1 MKILKNRQKQS
12 LFWFIPL
19 LFMVGFYFLP
29 MASIL
34 GHAFASGSDF
44 LFANQI
50 NWTIAG
56 RAISFTFYQAFLS
69 TFVTLLIGIPS
80 SYLFGRFSFQ
90 GKNILKILSTLPF
103 ILPTVVVAAGFTA
116 LIGPKGWLNL
126 LLMDILKISTPPI
139 RLLNSLSAILIAHV
153 FYNTSIV
160 IRVVGTAWEQLD
172 QTIENAACVLG
183 ATPSNVFWKITLPL
197 LLPSVLSA
205 AILVF
210 LFDFTSFGVILMM
223 GGAAFT
229 TIEVEIYI
237 QTMQFLNLKMAGILS
252 LIQLMFTMLLTF
264 LSLRLSG
271 DKNVPIIPMI
281 EGEGLRKPDSFLEK
295 SFVYILTM
303 ILIVLLVSPTA
314 ALLLRSVLSFTTS
327 NSVGGP
333 ANWKLTFENYRGLF
347 FNERH
352 SLFFV
357 PPITALRNS
366 VLFAVS
372 SMTVSLIIGTM
383 ISVSSSKDEQSN
395 KYLSFLVML
404 PLGTSAVT
412 LGLGY
417 LSTFSSVPNSI
428 RWFPV
433 LIPMAH
439 ALIALPFVIRII
451 QPVID
456 SIPKNLH
463 EAAMTLGVPERQLW
477 KYIDLPLIKKSL
489 ATAAIYAFAISLGEF
504 GATSFLTRPEY
515 PTLPIAIFRYLNL
528 PGGENYGKAMAMA
541 AILLIICGGGFF
553 MIEHLQIKMK
563 GKKQ

>member
-1 MKILKNRQKQS
+1 LDYCWKSGEFYVLPGIPVHSYYSVSRHSFLILVWT
-12 LFWFIPL
+12 FFIPGKKL
-19 LFMVGFYFLP
+19 IKNLVD
-29 MASIL
+29 
-34 GHAFASGSDF
+34 FAIHLAD
-44 LFANQI
+44 
-50 NWTIAG
+50 
-56 RAISFTFYQAFLS
+56 
-69 TFVTLLIGIPS
+69 S
-80 SYLFGRFSFQ
+80 SLR
-90 GKNILKILSTLPF
+90 
-103 ILPTVVVAAGFTA
+103 
-116 LIGPKGWLNL
+116 
-126 LLMDILKISTPPI
+126 ISTPPI
-139 RLLNSLSAILIAHV
+139 KLLNSLPAILIAHV

-172 QTIENAACVLG
+172 QKIENAARVLG
-183 ATPSNVFWKITLPL
+183 ATPNNVFWKITLPL

-252 LIQLMFTMLLTF
+252 LIQLIFSMLLTF
-264 LSLRLSG
+264 LSLRFSG

-281 EGEGLRKPDSFLEK
+281 EGEGLRKPESFLEK
-295 SFVYILTM
+295 SFVFLLSM
-303 ILIVLLVSPTA
+303 ILVVLLVSPTA
-314 ALLLRSVLSFTTS
+314 ALLLRSILSITTS
-327 NSVGGP
+327 NSTGEL

-347 FNERH
+347 INERH
-352 SLFFV
+352 SYFFV

-366 VLFAVS
+366 VLYAVV
-372 SMTVSLIIGTM
+372 SMTAALIIGTM
-383 ISVSSSKDEQSN
+383 ISVSSSKDGQSN

-417 LSTFSSVPNSI
+417 LSAFSSVPNSI

-433 LIPMAH
+433 IIPMAH

-451 QPVID
+451 QPVIN

-477 KYIDLPLIKKSL
+477 KHVDLPLIKKSL

-504 GATSFLTRPEY
+504 GATSFLARPEY

-541 AILLIICGGGFF
+541 AILLVICGGGFF
-553 MIEHLQIKMK
+553 IIEHLQIKMK
-563 GKKQ
+563 GNKTID

>member
-1 MKILKNRQKQS
+1 
-12 LFWFIPL
+12 
-19 LFMVGFYFLP
+19 
-29 MASIL
+29 
-34 GHAFASGSDF
+34 
-44 LFANQI
+44 
-50 NWTIAG
+50 
-56 RAISFTFYQAFLS
+56 
-69 TFVTLLIGIPS
+69 
-80 SYLFGRFSFQ
+80 
-90 GKNILKILSTLPF
+90 
-103 ILPTVVVAAGFTA
+103 
-116 LIGPKGWLNL
+116 
-126 LLMDILKISTPPI
+126 
-139 RLLNSLSAILIAHV
+139 
-153 FYNTSIV
+153 
-160 IRVVGTAWEQLD
+160 VGTAWEQLD
-172 QTIENAACVLG
+172 QKIENAARVLG
-183 ATPSNVFWKITLPL
+183 ATPNNVFWKITLPL

-237 QTMQFLNLKMAGILS
+237 QTMQFLNLKMAGMLS
-252 LIQLMFTMLLTF
+252 LIQLIFTMLLTF
-264 LSLRLSG
+264 LSLRFSG

-295 SFVYILTM
+295 SFVFILSM
-303 ILIVLLVSPTA
+303 ILVVLLVSPTA
-314 ALLLRSVLSFTTS
+314 ALLLRSILSITTS
-327 NSVGGP
+327 NSTGEL
-333 ANWKLTFENYRGLF
+333 ANWKLTLENYRGLF

-366 VLFAVS
+366 VLYAVV
-372 SMTVSLIIGTM
+372 SMTTALIIGTM

-395 KYLSFLVML
+395 K
-404 PLGTSAVT
+404 
-412 LGLGY
+412 GLGY

-433 LIPMAH
+433 LIPMTH

-463 EAAMTLGVPERQLW
+463 EAAMTLGVPEKQLW
-477 KYIDLPLIKKSL
+477 KHVDLPLIKKSL
-489 ATAAIYAFAISLGEF
+489 VTAAIYAFAISLGEF

-541 AILLIICGGGFF
+541 AILLVICGGGFF
-553 MIEHLQIKMK
+553 MIDHLQIKMK